1 MSKYFSNF
9 AAFFGFLKRILT
21 NIYMTKAQ
29 LITEIAISTGF
40 DKTTI
45 STIVESYMSQVK
57 KCMSNGENV
66 YLRGFG
72 TFELKAR
79 KEKVA
84 RNITRRSTVIV
95 PAHSVPVFKP
105 AKEFKSVVENA
116 KPAGKRARKK

>member
-1 MSKYFSNF
+1 MALLKSYGVADEDIIRDYMRTNRN
-9 AAFFGFLKRILT
+9 AFWP
-21 NIYMTKAQ
+21 
-29 LITEIAISTGF
+29 
-40 DKTTI
+40 TI
-45 STIVESYMSQVK
+45 K

>member
-1 MSKYFSNF
+1 
-9 AAFFGFLKRILT
+9 
-21 NIYMTKAQ
+21 MTKAQ

-45 STIVESYMSQVK
+45 STIVESYMSHVK
-57 KCMSNGENV
+57 MSMAKGENV

-84 RNITRRSTVIV
+84 RNITKRSTVIV

-105 AKEFKSVVENA
+105 AKEFKEVVNAA
-116 KPAGKRARKK
+116 KPIAKKAAKK

>member
-9 AAFFGFLKRILT
+9 ATFFGFLKRIKQ
-21 NIYMTKAQ
+21 NAYMTKAQ

-45 STIVESYMSQVK
+45 STIVESYMSHVK

-84 RNITRRSTVIV
+84 RNITKRSTVIV

-116 KPAGKRARKK
+116 KPAAKRARKK

>member
-9 AAFFGFLKRILT
+9 ATFFGFLKRIKQNT
-21 NIYMTKAQ
+21 YMTKAQ

-45 STIVESYMSQVK
+45 STIVESYMSHVK
-57 KCMSNGENV
+57 KSMSNGENV

>member
-1 MSKYFSNF
+1 
-9 AAFFGFLKRILT
+9 
-21 NIYMTKAQ
+21 MTKAQ

-45 STIVESYMSQVK
+45 STIVESYMSHVK

>member
-9 AAFFGFLKRILT
+9 ATFFGFLKRIKQ

-45 STIVESYMSQVK
+45 STIVESYMSHVK

-84 RNITRRSTVIV
+84 RNITKRSTVIV

-116 KPAGKRARKK
+116 KPAAKRARKK

>member
-1 MSKYFSNF
+1 
-9 AAFFGFLKRILT
+9 
-21 NIYMTKAQ
+21 MTKAD
-29 LITEIAISTGF
+29 LVNEIAIATGF

-45 STIVESYMSQVK
+45 SAVVESYMKIIKNSL
-57 KCMSNGENV
+57 SEGENV

-116 KPAGKRARKK
+116 KPAEKRAKKK